1 MPNPLWFSEYER
13 REEDC
18 PFSKKVCLDCEF
30 AERLLLTGVP
40 IDCKRGHIEKV
51 KSLWF
56 YMFKGYKK

>member
-1 MPNPLWFSEYER
+1 LPNPSWLSDYEPQ
-13 REEDC
+13 EPKC
-18 PFSKKVCLDCEF
+18 PYQQRVCLECEF

-40 IDCKRGHIEKV
+40 VDCRRGHIEKI